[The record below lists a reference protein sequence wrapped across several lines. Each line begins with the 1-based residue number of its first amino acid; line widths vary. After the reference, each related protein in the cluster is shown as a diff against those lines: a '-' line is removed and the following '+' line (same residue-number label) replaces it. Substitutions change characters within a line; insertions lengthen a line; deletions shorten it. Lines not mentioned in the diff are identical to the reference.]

1 MWWTGRNRKQIP
13 LGGKMKKITIAIV
26 ASAVMLT
33 TQLMAK
39 ELKDYTAEKISDH
52 TYVVHGPLEF
62 PTAENKGFMS
72 NPAFVIADKGVIVI
86 DPGSSVQV
94 GKMLLGK
101 IREETD
107 KPILAVF
114 NSHVHGDHWLGNQAF
129 AEENPDV
136 KIYANPRLIAMAKA
150 GLADQWIDTMM
161 TLTNKATE
169 GTKAV
174 VPNTEL
180 EDGQAVAFGNITIK
194 SYLTEQSHTKT
205 DAMFE
210 VVEDKLL
217 FTGDNATIDRIIRL
231 DDASYRGSIE
241 ALDRMLALE
250 PAVVVPGHGLTG
262 DQKILEAYKQY
273 LSTVYETA
281 KALMDEGMEPFEMK
295 PVVAEK
301 LGEFKEWAGFDDELG
316 KHVSLAVLE
325 AEQAEFE

>member
-1 MWWTGRNRKQIP
+1 
-13 LGGKMKKITIAIV
+13 MKKTAIALA
-26 ASAVMLT
+26 ASTLLFATSVM
-33 TQLMAK
+33 AIDFK
-39 ELKDYTAEKISDH
+39 SFPAEKVSDH
-52 TYVVHGPLEF
+52 AYVVHGPLEF
-62 PTAENKGFMS
+62 PTPENKGFMS
-72 NPAFVIADKGVIVI
+72 NPAFIIADKGVVVI
-86 DPGSSVQV
+86 DPGSSVQI
-94 GKMLLGK
+94 GKMLLEK

-107 KPILAVF
+107 KPIVAVF

-150 GLADQWIDTMM
+150 GLSDQWVDMM
-161 TLTNKATE
+161 MNLTNKATD

-174 VPNTEL
+174 LPNTEL
-180 EDGQAVAFGNITIK
+180 KDGQEINFGNITVK
-194 SYLTEQSHTKT
+194 AYLTEQSHTKT

-231 DDASYRGSIE
+231 DDASYRGSIA
-241 ALDRMLALE
+241 ALERMLANE
-250 PAVVVPGHGLTG
+250 PAVVVPGHGNTG
-262 DQKILEAYKQY
+262 DKKILEAYKQY

-281 KALMDEGMEPFEMK
+281 SELRDEGMEAFEMK
-295 PVVAEK
+295 PVIAEK
-301 LGEFKEWAGFDDELG
+301 LGEFKDWAGFDDELG